1 MPPYNANG
9 SFVAESIGISH
20 SKGLAMS
27 SLLARLK
34 ISAKIIILLSMLAVV
49 TLAVAAMGART
60 LAVSDAAYSE
70 LTLAKL
76 PVTTKFARVNR
87 AGTTMAYDT
96 YRAVNAPAGSAAMTK
111 AINDATKAYENAST
125 MLAEVNKTDPNAQS
139 DADNVRRM
147 LDGLHD
153 EAAKAIELARGGQ
166 PDAARVQMGV
176 VDRALENMSTSMVS
190 MNLRRI
196 DAAQALSQQLS
207 VDGSRT
213 IWTMLIGSI
222 VAIIGAIGVSIV
234 VSRQGITGPLEALQQ
249 TMAQLA
255 AGNHHVDVP
264 GTERTDELGTMAK
277 AVLVFRDAAVEQE
290 RVQAEKAA
298 ADAEQRK
305 VVQALEANL
314 SKLAAGDLTAAI
326 NERFS
331 AAYETVKVNF
341 NDAVAALSSLIGT
354 VRERAETIRTGSQEI
369 AVASEDLARRTESNA
384 ASLEQT
390 SAAVAQIDQRIKA
403 TATAA
408 GDTVQRADDAIKTVS
423 SGRAVADEAVQ
434 AMTRVA
440 DSAKGIDSVIE
451 GLDKIAFQTR
461 VLAMNAAVE
470 AGRAG
475 EAGRGFAVVA
485 DLVSQLAMRSEEEAG
500 RAREQL
506 TATQSDIVAAVEM
519 VQKVDNALADIT
531 SDVGAVHGLLGQMAA
546 DNHAQSSA
554 ITQISVAVSS
564 MDQSTQQ
571 NAAMV
576 EETSAAARNLTNE
589 VNELAGQAS
598 HFKIDGN
605 TAARASARAAKP
617 AANAGYVSPVKPL
630 PVPVS
635 TPAGADA
642 WAQF

>member
-1 MPPYNANG
+1 MSAYNVNG

-70 LTLAKL
+70 LTHAKL

-125 MLAEVNKTDPNAQS
+125 MLAEVNKTDPTAQS

-153 EAAKAIELARGGQ
+153 EAAKAIELARNGQ

-176 VDRALENMSTSMVS
+176 VDRALENMSTNMVS

-196 DAAQALSQQLS
+196 DAAEALSQQLS
-207 VDGSRT
+207 DDGSRT

-222 VAIIGAIGVSIV
+222 VAIIGAIGVSVV

-264 GTERTDELGTMAK
+264 GTERADELGTMAK

-290 RVQAEKAA
+290 RIQAEKAA

-341 NDAVAALSSLIGT
+341 NDAVTALSSLIGT
-354 VRERAETIRTGSQEI
+354 VRERAETIRIGSQEI

-531 SDVGAVHGLLGQMAA
+531 SDVGAVHGLLGQMAT
-546 DNHAQSSA
+546 DNQAQSSA

-598 HFKIDGN
+598 RFKIDGN
-605 TAARASARAAKP
+605 TAVRAAKP

-630 PVPVS
+630 PMPVS
-635 TPAGADA
+635 TPGGADD